1 MPANIKSAVSFYPPP
16 SALRQ
21 YFTTFYH
28 MEIAVP
34 DGKWVEDFVHPEW
47 GGLRMIDG
55 VLPDGAILGGPSF
68 SGIAN
73 AGQGP
78 TSTAIHFRIGS
89 CRAWGIGILPAGWA
103 KFISCPANDL
113 ANMVFDAATHPAFA
127 PLAPL
132 TRTVFDGAS
141 DPPTELARIVEHF
154 MGLLDRPSPDEHR
167 IIAIH
172 QALVDPDIAHVQE
185 MVDRTGF
192 QAYTLERLCKRH
204 FGFAPS
210 LLLRRQR
217 FMRSLVQYVL
227 AQPGK
232 WMDAIDPHYH
242 DQAQFVRD
250 FHRFMGMSPREYA
263 ATPHPILEATMH
275 ARISAT
281 GAAVQTLH
289 LPIPPT

>member
-1 MPANIKSAVSFYPPP
+1 
-16 SALRQ
+16 
-21 YFTTFYH
+21 
-28 MEIAVP
+28 
-34 DGKWVEDFVHPEW
+34 
-47 GGLRMIDG
+47 
-55 VLPDGAILGGPSF
+55 
-68 SGIAN
+68 
-73 AGQGP
+73 
-78 TSTAIHFRIGS
+78 
-89 CRAWGIGILPAGWA
+89 
-103 KFISCPANDL
+103 
-113 ANMVFDAATHPAFA
+113 
-127 PLAPL
+127 
-132 TRTVFDGAS
+132 
-141 DPPTELARIVEHF
+141 